1 MLRRCPKFG
10 FDIKC
15 IQTSYN
21 IAGKPKLFE
30 KKTFQDLNIVL
41 DL

>member
-10 FDIKC
+10 FDIQY

-21 IAGKPKLFE
+21 IAGKPKPFE
-30 KKTFQDLNIVL
+30 KTFQDLNIVL